1 MHGRSI
7 NECRSN
13 DCLSYECRSNE
24 TTPINLDFRAYLM
37 TLGILWIISV
47 RKIFSGWT
55 WYSVNLGTYKVRNEI
70 ETKRHETKQNE
81 TNWTNT
87 KRNETKRNERIKPKR
102 NKTKPTIAKRNQRK
116 QNENGRKNLK
126 EIQPMFTITM
136 LDYFPRCAT
145 HVCLSSWEDRIWSPL
160 NKNTMRLFSRS
171 LSFWLGGFF

>member
-55 WYSVNLGTYKVRNEI
+55 WYSVNLVTYKVRNEI

-102 NKTKPTIAKRNQRK
+102 NKTKPTIAKQNQRK
-116 QNENGRKNLK
+116 QNENGRKKSKRNPAYVHNYDARLL
-126 EIQPMFTITM
+126 PTLCHT
-136 LDYFPRCAT
+136 
-145 HVCLSSWEDRIWSPL
+145 CLSFI
-160 NKNTMRLFSRS
+160 MRGQDLITIEQEYYAFIQ
-171 LSFWLGGFF
+171 